1 MRFSRA
7 EVTTNYAILTL
18 FAAIAVFPVANVL
31 LIAINADPFPAGL
44 AIPTAFTTANFR
56 QAWTTTSFGSAYVS
70 SGIIAVGVVGIGT
83 VCSVLA
89 GYAFGTMRFAGQRA
103 LFLFFLLGLIVP
115 TEGILIPLYYDLRSL
130 HLTDTYWSVIL

>member
-7 EVTTNYAILTL
+7 EVAANYAILTL

-31 LIAINADPFPAGL
+31 LIAVNANPFPAGL
-44 AIPTAFTTANFR
+44 EVPTSFTLANFR

-70 SGIIAVGVVGIGT
+70 SAIIAVGVVAIGT
-83 VCSVLA
+83 ACSVLS

-115 TEGILIPLYYDLRSL
+115 TEGILIPLYFDMR
-130 HLTDTYWSVIL
+130 